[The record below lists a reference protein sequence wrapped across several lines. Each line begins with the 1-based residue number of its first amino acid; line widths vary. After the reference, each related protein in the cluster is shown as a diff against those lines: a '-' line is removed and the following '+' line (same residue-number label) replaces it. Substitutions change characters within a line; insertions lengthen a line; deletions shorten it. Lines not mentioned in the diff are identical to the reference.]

1 MEMETAP
8 PRLGFRKNLRPAVVP
23 GDATYLISEQGVTA
37 VEGAAMAAL
46 APLLDGSRDL
56 AELTRETRGLLSPGQ
71 LGSLLGQLAEANLV
85 AGFAPAPPASG
96 AAAAQSDA
104 TSAFWESAGLNG
116 VRAGAELSAGR
127 VRLLTVASG
136 EDHRAARD
144 AFRAAGLR
152 LAEAD
157 ESDGHTLT
165 VVLCED
171 YLSPVLADIDAAQR
185 RAGRPWLLA
194 KPYGVEPWIGP
205 FFEPHESACW
215 HCLAHRLRHH
225 RTAHSYV
232 GEALGLSAPVTPPRA
247 HIPASRACALQLL
260 ALQAAAWLGGFRDA
274 RQSAVWTLDS
284 LRGEGRHHPVERRP
298 QCPACGDPTLVAARV
313 RQPVTL
319 VSRPKVATGGG
330 HRSLSGREML
340 QRYEHLVGEV
350 TGVVRLLQRDPRC
363 PDDLNAFVSG
373 SNPALRGNGVRTLH
387 SALRSHSAGKGV
399 TELDAKVGALC
410 EALERYSGTFQ
421 GDEARVPG
429 RYAELGEAA
438 VHPNSCQLY
447 DERQFAGRR
456 EWNAL
461 HSPFQFVCDPFD
473 ESAVLDWT
481 PVWSLT
487 ERRHRLLPTAMLY
500 FATPQHTGAPVFARA
515 DSNGNAAGSSL
526 EDAILQGFLE
536 LVERD
541 AVALWWYNRTRQPQV
556 DPESFGEEWIC
567 RMRASYAALGRE
579 FWVLDLT
586 SDLGIPVM
594 CALSRRTG
602 RTGGGPGGGDDG
614 AGGSGGREDIVF
626 GFGCHLDPALA
637 LRRALT
643 EMTQMLPAVLDTE
656 LSFEDPVFRDW
667 CIRRRVADQHYLAPD
682 PEAAVLQAGDYT
694 YTPRAD
700 LREDVSDAVTLLRR
714 RGMDMLVLD
723 QTRPDLGIPVV
734 KVIVPG
740 LRHFWARFAPGR
752 LFDVP
757 VRLGRL
763 DRPTD
768 YNSLNPIPVF
778 V

>member
-1 MEMETAP
+1 MEIETAL

-23 GDATYLISEQGVTA
+23 GDATYLVSEQGVTA

-56 AELTRETRGLLSPGQ
+56 AELARDTRGVLSPGQ
-71 LGSLLGQLAEANLV
+71 LGSLLGQLTEANLV
-85 AGFAPAPPASG
+85 ASFAPTSG
-96 AAAAQSDA
+96 SSAAQSDA

-116 VRAGAELSAGR
+116 VRADAELSAGR
-127 VRLLTVASG
+127 VRLLTLDGS
-136 EDHRAARD
+136 EDPGAARD
-144 AFRAAGLR
+144 AFRAAGVALT
-152 LAEAD
+152 EPD
-157 ESDGHTLT
+157 DTSGHTLT

-171 YLSPVLADIDAAQR
+171 YLSPALADIDAAQR
-185 RAGRPWLLA
+185 RTGRPWLLA
-194 KPYGVEPWIGP
+194 KPYGVEPWLGP
-205 FFEPHESACW
+205 FFQPGEGACW

-232 GEALGLSAPVTPPRA
+232 GQALGLSAPVTPPRA
-247 HIPASRACALQLL
+247 HIPASRACALHML
-260 ALQAAAWLGGFRDA
+260 AFRAATWLGGFRDA

-298 QCPACGDPTLVAARV
+298 QCPACGDPALVAVRT

-319 VSRPKVATGGG
+319 VSRPKVITGGG
-330 HRSLSGREML
+330 HRSLSSREML
-340 QRYEHLVGEV
+340 QRYERLVGEV

-363 PDDLNAFVSG
+363 PSDLNAFVSG
-373 SNPALRGNGVRTLH
+373 SNPALLGNGVRTLR

-399 TELDAKVGALC
+399 TELEAKVGALC

-421 GDEARVPG
+421 GDEARIQG
-429 RYAELGEAA
+429 RFTELGGAA

-447 DERQFAGRR
+447 DERQYAHRR
-456 EWNAL
+456 EWNAV

-473 ESAVLDWT
+473 EQAVIDWT

-487 ERRHRLLPTAMLY
+487 ERRHRLLPTSMLY
-500 FATPQHTGAPVFARA
+500 FATPQHTEAPVFARA

-556 DPESFGEEWIC
+556 DPESFGEEWIS
-567 RMRASYAALGRE
+567 RMRASYAAMGRE

-594 CALSRRTG
+594 CAVSRHTDRT
-602 RTGGGPGGGDDG
+602 RCD
-614 AGGSGGREDIVF
+614 REDILF
-626 GFGCHLDPALA
+626 GFGCHQDPALA

-643 EMTQMLPAVLDTE
+643 EMTQMLPAVLDTR

-667 CIRRRVADQHYLAPD
+667 CVRRRVADQSYLAPD
-682 PEAAVLQAGDYT
+682 PEAAVLCAADYT
-694 YTPRAD
+694 YTPRPD
-700 LREDVSDAVTLLRR
+700 LREDVEDAVALLRR
-714 RGMDMLVLD
+714 HGMDMLVLD

-734 KVIVPG
+734 KVVVPG

-752 LFDVP
+752 LYDVP
-757 VRLGRL
+757 VSLGRL
-763 DRPTD
+763 AQPPHYDG
-768 YNSLNPIPVF
+768 LNPIPVF

>member
-1 MEMETAP
+1 METAL

-37 VEGAAMAAL
+37 VEGAAMATL

-56 AELTRETRGLLSPGQ
+56 AELARETRGVLSPGQ
-71 LGSLLGQLAEANLV
+71 LGSLLGQLTEANLV
-85 AGFAPAPPASG
+85 ASFAPASGPA
-96 AAAAQSDA
+96 AVQSDA

-116 VRAGAELSAGR
+116 VRADAELSAGR
-127 VRLLTVASG
+127 VRLLSVDGAEG
-136 EDHRAARD
+136 HRAARD
-144 AFRAAGLR
+144 AFRAAGLG
-152 LAEAD
+152 LAESD
-157 ESDGHTLT
+157 ESAEHTLT

-171 YLSPVLADIDAAQR
+171 YLSPVLADIDTAQR

-194 KPYGVEPWIGP
+194 KPYGVQPWIGP
-205 FFEPHESACW
+205 FFQPEAGACW

-232 GEALGLSAPVTPPRA
+232 GRALGLSAPVTPPRA
-247 HIPASRACALQLL
+247 HIPASRACALHLL
-260 ALQAAAWLGGFRDA
+260 ALQAATWLGGFRDA
-274 RQSAVWTLDS
+274 GQSAVWTLDS

-298 QCPACGDPTLVAARV
+298 QCPACGDPTLVATRV

-330 HRSLSGREML
+330 HRSMTSREML

-363 PDDLNAFVSG
+363 PADLNAFVSG
-373 SNPALRGNGVRTLH
+373 SNPALRGNGIRNLR

-421 GDEARVPG
+421 GDEARVPA
-429 RYAELGEAA
+429 RYVELGEAA
-438 VHPNSCQLY
+438 VHPNACQLY
-447 DERQFAGRR
+447 DERQFARRR

-473 ESAVLDWT
+473 EKAVIDWT

-556 DPESFGEEWIC
+556 DPESFDEEWIP
-567 RMRASYAALGRE
+567 RMRASYAAIGRE

-586 SDLGIPVM
+586 SDLGVPVM
-594 CALSRRTG
+594 CALSRYAG
-602 RTGGGPGGGDDG
+602 RTGGGR
-614 AGGSGGREDIVF
+614 GGREDIVF

-643 EMTQMLPAVLDTE
+643 EMTQMLPAALETE

-667 CIRRRVADQHYLAPD
+667 CIRRRVADQPYLAPD
-682 PEAAVLQAGDYT
+682 PEAAVLRAADYAC
-694 YTPRAD
+694 TPRAD
-700 LREDVSDAVTLLRR
+700 LREDVADAVALLRR
-714 RGMDMLVLD
+714 HGMELLVLD

-757 VRLGRL
+757 VELGRL
-763 DRPTD
+763 DRPVD
-768 YNSLNPIPVF
+768 YNGLNPIPVF